1 MYVIIVFMDK
11 YIYAHWHFLMLIKR
25 SSVWN
30 QQRAASYL
38 VENQVEEPFQKW
50 ILDYLFHILVFC
62 WQILFDEIEG
72 AHKIQGIGAGFIP
85 GILDVDILDEVLQ
98 VSLKENEINF

>member
-1 MYVIIVFMDK
+1 MEP
-11 YIYAHWHFLMLIKR
+11 AE
-25 SSVWN
+25 SSVLSGGKPGGRTIAEMN
-30 QQRAASYL
+30 
-38 VENQVEEPFQKW
+38 
-50 ILDYLFHILVFC
+50 LDYLFHMLVFC

-98 VSLKENEINF
+98 VSLKENELYF